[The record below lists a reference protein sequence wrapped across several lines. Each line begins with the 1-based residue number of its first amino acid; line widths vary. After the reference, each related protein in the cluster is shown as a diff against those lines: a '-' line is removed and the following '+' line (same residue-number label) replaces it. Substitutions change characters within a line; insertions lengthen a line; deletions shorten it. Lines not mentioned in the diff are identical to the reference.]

1 VAEQCEGNTRT
12 YQLARLSSLQYA
24 GFAATPL
31 LGSWLFTAGYKLRS
45 PPTACV
51 NHYFAY
57 ALPSIVMTGASIVSL
72 FLLFFYFK
80 DFPEKKKD
88 VETDILTSTINKDIS
103 ETANKDSTT
112 LEANLYDIVP
122 TIEDDLVDLEHDH
135 RASHEYK
142 KNRRIDEET
151 EKKVIIQKEF
161 FKVYWLLAWLNFT
174 SRGVLRVFEV
184 MSPHALLT
192 TYNLSEIQ
200 TGLVVTIAI

>member
-1 VAEQCEGNTRT
+1 MSIHLEKVKKVAGSKRI
-12 YQLARLSSLQYA
+12 
-24 GFAATPL
+24 L
-31 LGSWLFTAGYKLRS
+31 LNFLGYKSIRS
-45 PPTACV
+45 ARIDIEGSDTEIY
-51 NHYFAY
+51 NYLKY
-57 ALPSIVMTGASIVSL
+57 L
-72 FLLFFYFK
+72 YN
-80 DFPEKKKD
+80 
-88 VETDILTSTINKDIS
+88 ETIETINKDIS
-103 ETANKDSTT
+103 ETASKDSTT